1 MLFLDNK
8 FACVIIF
15 LILPKT
21 KKNEGIE
28 FKMTLACE
36 HTIKSASPG
45 VDTYI
50 ELVRAIATFLGL
62 NPIPALAIFD
72 IDPT

>member
-1 MLFLDNK
+1 
-8 FACVIIF
+8 
-15 LILPKT
+15 
-21 KKNEGIE
+21 
-28 FKMTLACE
+28 MTLACE